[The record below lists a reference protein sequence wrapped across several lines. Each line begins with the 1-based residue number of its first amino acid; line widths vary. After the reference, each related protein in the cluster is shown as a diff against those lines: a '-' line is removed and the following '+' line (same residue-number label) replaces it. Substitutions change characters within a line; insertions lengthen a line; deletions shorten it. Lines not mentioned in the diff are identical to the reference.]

1 MGSPFLLNIAV
12 MAAVF
17 AIVFLAELPDKSL
30 FASLVLGTRYQPFRV
45 WVGVAAAFV
54 VHMGIAVLAGQV
66 LVTLLPHRAL
76 EAIVAALFVAGAVY
90 LLVSSFREEEHEGL
104 DASRQGPRPP
114 SFLQVAGMS
123 FGVVFLAEWGDIT
136 QITVANLTARYADPL
151 SVFIGGTLALW
162 AVAGLAVS
170 VGSQVLKL
178 IPMHWVQRVSA
189 LILLGFGVY
198 SAIMAARG

>member
-12 MAAVF
+12 MATVF
-17 AIVFLAELPDKSL
+17 VIVFLAELPDKSL

-66 LVTLLPHRAL
+66 LVTLLPHQAL
-76 EAIVAALFVAGAVY
+76 EAIVATLFVAGAVY

-114 SFLQVAGMS
+114 SFLQVASMS

-178 IPMHWVQRVSA
+178 IPMHWVQRVCA
-189 LILLGFGVY
+189 VILLGFGVY
-198 SAIMAARG
+198 SAIMAARQ

>member
-1 MGSPFLLNIAV
+1 MGRPFLLNIAV

>member
-66 LVTLLPHRAL
+66 LVTLLPHQAL
-76 EAIVAALFVAGAVY
+76 EAIVAALFVGGAVY
-90 LLVSSFREEEHEGL
+90 LMVSSFREEEHEGL

-114 SFLQVAGMS
+114 SFMQVAGMS

-178 IPMHWVQRVSA
+178 IPMHWVQRVCA
-189 LILLGFGVY
+189 VILLGFGVY

>member
-12 MAAVF
+12 TAAVF

-66 LVTLLPHRAL
+66 LVTLLPHQAL
-76 EAIVAALFVAGAVY
+76 EAIVATLFVGGAVY
-90 LLVSSFREEEHEGL
+90 LMVSSFREEEHEGL

-114 SFLQVAGMS
+114 SFLQVASMS
-123 FGVVFLAEWGDIT
+123 FGVIFLAEWGDIT

-178 IPMHWVQRVSA
+178 IPMHWVQRVCA
-189 LILLGFGVY
+189 VILLGFGVY
-198 SAIMAARG
+198 SAVMAARG

>member
-170 VGSQVLKL
+170 VGSQILKL

>member
-1 MGSPFLLNIAV
+1 VPNVAV
-12 MAAVF
+12 TAAVF

-66 LVTLLPHRAL
+66 LVTLIPHQAL
-76 EAIVAALFVAGAVY
+76 EAVVAGLFVAGAVY
-90 LLVSSFREEEHEGL
+90 LFISSFRAEEHEGL

-114 SFLQVAGMS
+114 SFLQIAGMS

-178 IPMHWVQRVSA
+178 IPMHWVQRIA
-189 LILLGFGVY
+189 AAILLSLGVY
-198 SAIMAARG
+198 SAIAAARG